1 MMLYRAKQRGFLE
14 LDLLMGKYA
23 EKNIRSMSDEH
34 LLAFNDLLLEENPD
48 LFQWLTGQIDPPE
61 EITSNIAYK
70 KLREEIAG
78 RVASNTQVASKSQ
91 PGEQW
96 IRGWSDSG
104 DELKNQTP

>member
-70 KLREEIAG
+70 
-78 RVASNTQVASKSQ
+78 VAATQRLLCMGLYPSVHQ
-91 PGEQW
+91 
-96 IRGWSDSG
+96 I
-104 DELKNQTP
+104 